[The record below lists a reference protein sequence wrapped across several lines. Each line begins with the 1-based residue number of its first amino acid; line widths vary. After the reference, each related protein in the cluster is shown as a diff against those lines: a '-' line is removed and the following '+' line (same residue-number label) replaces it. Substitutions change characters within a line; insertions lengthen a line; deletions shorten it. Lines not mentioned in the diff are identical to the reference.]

1 MYSLYK
7 DYLIFQ
13 VQSNTQSLLFC
24 TYTFMLCRMGL
35 ERSMNV
41 LYLIGYIKKI
51 LKINEGQ
58 SLFVSAGGNVIAMTT
73 TMA

>member
-1 MYSLYK
+1 MFS
-7 DYLIFQ
+7 
-13 VQSNTQSLLFC
+13 
-24 TYTFMLCRMGL
+24 MGL

-51 LKINEGQ
+51 LKINEGH
-58 SLFVSAGGNVIAMTT
+58 SLFVDAGGSVVGMTT

>member
-1 MYSLYK
+1 
-7 DYLIFQ
+7 
-13 VQSNTQSLLFC
+13 
-24 TYTFMLCRMGL
+24 MGL

-58 SLFVSAGGNVIAMTT
+58 SLFADVNGSVVSMTT
-73 TMA
+73 SMSELCDTNLESDGFLYIQVKA

>member
-1 MYSLYK
+1 
-7 DYLIFQ
+7 
-13 VQSNTQSLLFC
+13 
-24 TYTFMLCRMGL
+24 MLCRMGL